1 MATTNNRW
9 FYVIIGFI
17 LFLFLGLLYAWSLFI
32 APLEKDFGWTRAQT
46 SLIFTI
52 SIIFFCLGGIAGGFI
67 TGRKSP
73 GFTTLLSAVFLLI
86 GFGASS
92 QINSL
97 PAIFITYGV
106 ISGFG
111 IGLSYNAVIS
121 TVTRWFPEKPG
132 VISGILLMGF
142 GLGGMIL
149 GSTASS
155 LIKIMGWRETF
166 LLLGIAFGVIVFIGS
181 RLLVL
186 PPADYVFP
194 KPTGKAIN
202 AGIKGLELDSSAMLK
217 RATFWKYLAWSI
229 LSTAMGLS
237 LIGHA
242 APFANELKA
251 TAELAAFGVGLIS
264 ICNGAGRVILGATC
278 DRIGLKKTMTII
290 NTTYVIAIVIL
301 ITAIMSNSLQLMLVG
316 FVFTGFSYGGVPTMN
331 TVFATSFYG
340 RRYFPQNLGLVN
352 TSLIGAAIL
361 GPYIAGTLHTTSGTY
376 LSTLYAMGIFAIIAF
391 GVNVI
396 IKNP

>member
-1 MATTNNRW
+1 MARTYNRW
-9 FYVIIGFI
+9 FYVAIGI
-17 LFLFLGLLYAWSLFI
+17 VLFLFLGLLYAWSLFI

-73 GFTTLLSAVFLLI
+73 GFTILISAILLLC
-86 GFGASS
+86 GFAASS

-97 PAIFITYGV
+97 IGIYITYGV

-132 VISGILLMGF
+132 VISGFLLMGF
-142 GLGGMIL
+142 GLGAMLL
-149 GSTASS
+149 GSTANT
-155 LIKIMGWRETF
+155 LIKAIGWRETF
-166 LLLGIAFGVIVFIGS
+166 LVLGVAFGIVVFIGS

-186 PPADYVFP
+186 PPSDYVFP
-194 KPTGKAIN
+194 KTVAR
-202 AGIKGLELDSSAMLK
+202 AKGADIVGMEIDSSLMLK
-217 RATFWKYLAWSI
+217 RPTFWKYLVWSV
-229 LSTAMGLS
+229 LSTAMGLA

-242 APFANELKA
+242 APFAIDLNGKEWVALV
-251 TAELAAFGVGLIS
+251 VGLFS
-264 ICNGAGRVILGATC
+264 VCNGLGRVSLGAIC

-290 NTTYVIAIVIL
+290 NTTYL
-301 ITAIMSNSLQLMLVG
+301 TAIALLIAAAVSKSIPLLLVG
-316 FVFTGFSYGGVPTMN
+316 FMVTGLSYGGVPTMN
-331 TVFATSFYG
+331 TVFANSFYG
-340 RRYFPQNLGLVN
+340 KKYFPQNLGLVN

-361 GPYIAGTLHTTSGTY
+361 GPYVAGTLRTASGSY
-376 LSTLYAMGIFAIIAF
+376 LSTLYAMAILAIIAF
-391 GVNVI
+391 VVNFL
-396 IKNP
+396 IKRP

>member
-1 MATTNNRW
+1 MASTNNRSL
-9 FYVIIGFI
+9 YVIIGFV

-73 GFTTLLSAVFLLI
+73 GFTILISAVFLLF

-121 TVTRWFPEKPG
+121 TVTRWYPEKPG

-142 GLGGMIL
+142 GLGGMLL
-149 GSTASS
+149 GSTATE
-155 LIKIMGWRETF
+155 LIKTMGWRQTF
-166 LLLGIAFGVIVFIGS
+166 LILGISFGVIVFIGS
-181 RLLVL
+181 RLLKL
-186 PPADYVFP
+186 PPSDYVFP
-194 KPTGKAIN
+194 KPTGKAAN
-202 AGIKGLELDSSAMLK
+202 AGIKGLELDSSSMLK
-217 RATFWKYLAWSI
+217 RSTFWKYLAWSI

-251 TAELAAFGVGLIS
+251 TAELAALGVGLIS
-264 ICNGAGRVILGATC
+264 ICNGLGRVTLGAIC

-290 NTTYVIAIVIL
+290 NITYLIAIVVL

-340 RRYFPQNLGLVN
+340 RKYFPQNLGLVN

>member
-1 MATTNNRW
+1 MASTNNRSL
-9 FYVIIGFI
+9 YVVIGFV

-73 GFTTLLSAVFLLI
+73 GFTILISAVFLLF

-121 TVTRWFPEKPG
+121 TVTRWYPEKPG

-142 GLGGMIL
+142 GLGGMLL
-149 GSTASS
+149 GSTATE
-155 LIKIMGWRETF
+155 LIKSMGWRPTF
-166 LLLGIAFGVIVFIGS
+166 LILGISFGVIVFIGS
-181 RLLVL
+181 RVMKL
-186 PPADYVFP
+186 PPSDYVFP
-194 KPTGKAIN
+194 KPTGKAVN
-202 AGIKGLELDSSAMLK
+202 AGVKGLEIDSSSMLK
-217 RATFWKYLAWSI
+217 RPTFWKYLAWSI

-264 ICNGAGRVILGATC
+264 ICNGSGRVILGAIC

-290 NTTYVIAIVIL
+290 NITYVIAIVVL
-301 ITAIMSNSLQLMLVG
+301 ISAIMSKSLTLMLVG

-340 RRYFPQNLGLVN
+340 RKYFPQNLGLVN

-376 LSTLYAMGIFAIIAF
+376 LSTLYAMGVFAVIAF
-391 GVNVI
+391 GVNI
-396 IKNP
+396 LIKNP

>member
-1 MATTNNRW
+1 MARTYNRW
-9 FYVIIGFI
+9 FYVAIGI
-17 LFLFLGLLYAWSLFI
+17 VLFLFLGLLYAWSLFI

-73 GFTTLLSAVFLLI
+73 GFTILISAILLLC
-86 GFGASS
+86 GFAASS

-97 PAIFITYGV
+97 IGIYITYGV

-132 VISGILLMGF
+132 VISGFLLMGF
-142 GLGGMIL
+142 GLGAMLL
-149 GSTASS
+149 GSTAYT
-155 LIKIMGWRETF
+155 LIKAIGWRETF
-166 LLLGIAFGVIVFIGS
+166 LVLGVAFGIVVFIGS

-186 PPADYVFP
+186 PPSDYVFP
-194 KPTGKAIN
+194 KAV
-202 AGIKGLELDSSAMLK
+202 ARAKGADIVGMEIDSSLMLK
-217 RATFWKYLAWSI
+217 RPTFWKYLVWSV
-229 LSTAMGLS
+229 LSTAMGLA

-242 APFANELKA
+242 APFAIDLNGKEWVALV
-251 TAELAAFGVGLIS
+251 VGLFS
-264 ICNGAGRVILGATC
+264 VCNGLGRVSLGAIC

-290 NTTYVIAIVIL
+290 NTTYL
-301 ITAIMSNSLQLMLVG
+301 TAIALLIAAAVSKSIPLLLVG
-316 FVFTGFSYGGVPTMN
+316 FMVTGLSYGGVPTMN
-331 TVFATSFYG
+331 TVFANSFYG
-340 RRYFPQNLGLVN
+340 KKYFPQNLGLVN

-361 GPYIAGTLHTTSGTY
+361 GPYVAGTLRTASGSY
-376 LSTLYAMGIFAIIAF
+376 LSTLYAMAILAIIAF
-391 GVNVI
+391 VVNFL
-396 IKNP
+396 IKRP

>member
-1 MATTNNRW
+1 MARTYNRW
-9 FYVIIGFI
+9 FYVAIGI
-17 LFLFLGLLYAWSLFI
+17 VLFLFLGLLYAWSLFI

-73 GFTTLLSAVFLLI
+73 GFTILISAILLLC
-86 GFGASS
+86 GFAASS

-97 PAIFITYGV
+97 IGIYITYGV

-132 VISGILLMGF
+132 VISGFLLMGF
-142 GLGGMIL
+142 GLGAMLL
-149 GSTASS
+149 GSTANT
-155 LIKIMGWRETF
+155 LIKAIGWRETF
-166 LLLGIAFGVIVFIGS
+166 LVLGVAFGIVVFIGS

-186 PPADYVFP
+186 PPSDYVFP
-194 KPTGKAIN
+194 KAV
-202 AGIKGLELDSSAMLK
+202 ARAKGADIVGMEIDSSLMLK
-217 RATFWKYLAWSI
+217 RPTFWKYLVWSV
-229 LSTAMGLS
+229 LSTAMGLA

-242 APFANELKA
+242 APFAIDLNGKEWVALV
-251 TAELAAFGVGLIS
+251 VGLFS
-264 ICNGAGRVILGATC
+264 VCNGLGRVSLGAIC

-290 NTTYVIAIVIL
+290 NTTYL
-301 ITAIMSNSLQLMLVG
+301 TAIALLIAAAVSKSIPLLLVG
-316 FVFTGFSYGGVPTMN
+316 FMVTGLSYGGVPTMN
-331 TVFATSFYG
+331 TVFANSFYG
-340 RRYFPQNLGLVN
+340 KKYFPQNLGLVN

-361 GPYIAGTLHTTSGTY
+361 GPYVAGTLRTASGSY
-376 LSTLYAMGIFAIIAF
+376 LSTLYAMAILAIIAF
-391 GVNVI
+391 VVNFL
-396 IKNP
+396 IKRP

>member
-1 MATTNNRW
+1 MARTYNRW
-9 FYVIIGFI
+9 FYVAIGI
-17 LFLFLGLLYAWSLFI
+17 VLFLFLGLLYAWSLFI

-73 GFTTLLSAVFLLI
+73 GFTILISAILLLC
-86 GFGASS
+86 GFAASS

-97 PAIFITYGV
+97 IGIYITYGV

-132 VISGILLMGF
+132 VISGFLLMGF
-142 GLGGMIL
+142 GLGAMLL
-149 GSTASS
+149 GSTANT
-155 LIKIMGWRETF
+155 LIKAIGWRETF
-166 LLLGIAFGVIVFIGS
+166 LVLGVAFGIVVFIGS

-186 PPADYVFP
+186 PPSDYVFP
-194 KPTGKAIN
+194 KAI
-202 AGIKGLELDSSAMLK
+202 ARAKGANIVGMEIDSSLMLK
-217 RATFWKYLAWSI
+217 RPTFWKYLVWSV
-229 LSTAMGLS
+229 LSTAMGLA

-242 APFANELKA
+242 APFAIDLNGKEWVALV
-251 TAELAAFGVGLIS
+251 VGLFS
-264 ICNGAGRVILGATC
+264 VCNGLGRVSLGAIC

-290 NTTYVIAIVIL
+290 NTTYL
-301 ITAIMSNSLQLMLVG
+301 TAIALLIAAAVSKSIPLLLVG
-316 FVFTGFSYGGVPTMN
+316 FMVTGLSYGGVPTMN
-331 TVFATSFYG
+331 TVFANSFYG
-340 RRYFPQNLGLVN
+340 KKYFPQNLGLVN

-361 GPYIAGTLHTTSGTY
+361 GPYVAGTLRTASGSY
-376 LSTLYAMGIFAIIAF
+376 LSTLYAMAILAILAF
-391 GVNVI
+391 VVNFL
-396 IKNP
+396 IKRP